1 MSSARQNRHIARL
14 IVGAMSI
21 DGYLSK
27 NEQKKVAAAL
37 EKLHMSE
44 LIADV
49 GAAIEDD
56 QGDFNMFDECRELLE
71 SLGSDASELASP
83 IFRLITSVV
92 ASDRFVSSQEASYL
106 SALARRLKLESKD
119 SKAIFKQVMI
129 ECRGRLEVSSEQV
142 DEFIHPHL
150 KELLSFEGAK
160 DLVGELD
167 EDSLEE
173 MLYEAQEALASG
185 CDYDADDVA
194 KSLAV
199 LGLDGSASLQDAEN
213 VWRETIDTLN
223 LPKMAGMGETFVTA
237 AINRITTINDAY
249 KKILYVHEH
258 LDQQKKAS
266 TDAKRLEKQIER
278 NAEPS
283 TRDAIAG
290 DLEDKVTGVGVTSS
304 PSYEDAVPKE

>member
-1 MSSARQNRHIARL
+1 M
-14 IVGAMSI
+14 
-21 DGYLSK
+21 
-27 NEQKKVAAAL
+27 
-37 EKLHMSE
+37 
-44 LIADV
+44 
-49 GAAIEDD
+49 
-56 QGDFNMFDECRELLE
+56 E
-71 SLGSDASELASP
+71 SLGSNADELASP

-106 SALARRLKLESKD
+106 SALARRLNLSTDASKE
-119 SKAIFKQVMI
+119 IFKQVMI
-129 ECRGRLEVSSEQV
+129 QCRGRLEVASDQV

-173 MLYEAQEALASG
+173 MLYEAQEAMASG
-185 CDYDADDVA
+185 CDYSPEDVA

-199 LGLDGSASLQDAEN
+199 LGLDSTATLQDAEV

-223 LPKMAGMGETFVTA
+223 LPKMANMGETFVTA
-237 AINRITTINDAY
+237 AINRITTINNAY

-258 LDQQKKAS
+258 LDEQKKAS
-266 TDAKRLEKQIER
+266 TDAQRLEKQIER

-290 DLEDKVTGVGVTSS
+290 DLEEKVTGVGITSS
-304 PSYEDAVPKE
+304 VSYEDPIPSK